1 MLPEREFLEGDTEW
15 EKAWSK
21 EQGHTEKV
29 AGMVEMKGDIA
40 KEFTDNAQRIGNNRT
55 TLTIEDNV
63 SGQSI
68 EIQQRGKETKEQGGH

>member
-1 MLPEREFLEGDTEW
+1 
-15 EKAWSK
+15 
-21 EQGHTEKV
+21 
-29 AGMVEMKGDIA
+29 MKGDIA